1 METLINNKSKLPY
14 VAIVGRPNVGKSA
27 LFNRIIRRRL
37 AIVHEESGVTRDRI
51 TAVGEW
57 EERQFLLIDTGGLGY
72 FKGERITNQFD
83 EFIIDQL
90 KAAIESADKIIFVI
104 DIIKGITPLDTEV
117 ANFLREQGKEIVFTA
132 NKADNPELL
141 DSACNLASLG
151 FGEPVPVSS
160 LHNINIGTLLDE
172 ITRNFSERVQA
183 DQPKSPDRIN
193 VAFVGRPNVGKSSI
207 INCLLNERRVIVSDI
222 PGTTRDAVDIPMDI
236 PVEDT
241 VLHLNLIDTAGMVKR
256 TKVKTAVEFF
266 SMTRTKAAIKRADIV
281 LLVIDATVAVTAQD
295 KKISQ
300 IICDEGKACILLAN
314 KWDLASGDTKQK
326 TLFDSIRYSM
336 PYLGHAPLLSVCA
349 ISGYNFDPMQKKIID
364 MQTNLAITIPTP
376 IVNRVLNDIT
386 TRQPP
391 PHYGTHLFKIYYGIH
406 KCSNPHTFLLFVNKA
421 TYCPQNYKTFLMN
434 QLRKAF
440 GLNEMPI
447 LLETKA
453 KKPQEKVR

>member
-1 METLINNKSKLPY
+1 METLIDKKLKLPS

-51 TAVGEW
+51 TAIAEW

-72 FKGERITNQFD
+72 FKGERVTDHFD
-83 EFIIDQL
+83 KFIIDQL
-90 KAAIESADKIIFVI
+90 NVAVESADKIIFVI
-104 DIIKGITPLDTEV
+104 DIIKGITPLDSEV
-117 ANFLREQGKEIVFTA
+117 ANFLREHDKEIVFTA

-141 DSACNLASLG
+141 DSACHLATLG

-160 LHNINIGTLLDE
+160 LHNINIDTLLDE
-172 ITRNFSERVQA
+172 VARNFTERDPV
-183 DQPKSPDRIN
+183 DQPASPDRIN

-207 INCLLNERRVIVSDI
+207 INGLLSERRVIVSDV

-236 PVEDT
+236 EVDDKM
-241 VLHLNLIDTAGMVKR
+241 LHLNLIDTAGMVKR

-281 LLVIDATVAVTAQD
+281 LLVLDATVGVTAQD

-314 KWDLASGDTKQK
+314 KWDLAGKDTKQK
-326 TLFDSIRYSM
+326 TLFDLIRNSM

-364 MQTNLAITIPTP
+364 MQTNLTVTIPTP

-391 PHYGTHLFKIYYGIH
+391 PYYGTHLFKIYYGIH
-406 KCSNPHTFLLFVNKA
+406 KRSNPHTFLLFVNRSD
-421 TYCPQNYKTFLMN
+421 YCPPNYKTFLIH

-453 KKPQEKVR
+453 KKRQEKTR

>member
-1 METLINNKSKLPY
+1 METLNQNKLNLPNI
-14 VAIVGRPNVGKSA
+14 AIVGRPNVGKSA
-27 LFNRIIRRRL
+27 LFNRIIKRRL

-51 TAVGEW
+51 TAAGKW
-57 EERQFLLIDTGGLGY
+57 EGKEFLLIDTGGLGY

-83 EFIIDQL
+83 RFIIDQL

-117 ANFLREQGKEIVFTA
+117 ANFLRKQEKEIIYTA
-132 NKADNPELL
+132 NKADNPELA
-141 DSACNLASLG
+141 DSACTLSPLG
-151 FGEPVPVSS
+151 FGESIPVSS
-160 LHNINIGTLLDE
+160 LHNVNIDILLDE
-172 ITRNFSERVQA
+172 ITKDFIEHDRTVSIERL
-183 DQPKSPDRIN
+183 N

-207 INCLLNERRVIVSDI
+207 VNSLLNERRVIVSEI
-222 PGTTRDAVDIPMDI
+222 PGTTRDAVDIPMEI

-241 VLHLNLIDTAGMVKR
+241 LLHLNLIDTAGMVKR
-256 TKVKTAVEFF
+256 SRVKSVVEFF

-281 LLVIDATVAVTAQD
+281 LLVIDATVSVTAQD

-300 IICDEGKACILLAN
+300 IIGDEGKACILLAN
-314 KWDLASGDTKQK
+314 KWDLAGKETKQK
-326 TLFDSIRYSM
+326 ILFDSIRDSM
-336 PYLGHAPLLSVCA
+336 PYLNYAPLLSICA
-349 ISGYNFDPMQKKIID
+349 LSGYNFGSMQKKIID
-364 MQTNLAITIPTP
+364 MKTNLTVTIPTP

-406 KCSNPHTFLLFVNKA
+406 KCSNPHTFLLFVNKSE
-421 TYCPQNYKTFLMN
+421 YCPQNYRKFLIA

-440 GLNEMPI
+440 GLSEMPI

-453 KKPQEKVR
+453 KKPQGNKK